1 MNTNYSENNCV
12 TLIGKVASDKRL
24 SHETFGEKFYL
35 FDLEVMR
42 LSDIADIIPIT
53 VSERLLTDFDLSIG
67 NQIIVDGQFR
77 SYNNYENEKNRLVL
91 TVFAKDIQEYDKVKE
106 QEETTEQE
114 DEENEGTE
122 KKGEVTNEIVLIGY
136 ICKKPIYRQT
146 PFGREIADILLAVNR
161 AYNKSDYIPCIAWGR
176 NARFCQNIDVGTE
189 IKITGRIQSR
199 TYEKKFED
207 GTSETRVAYEISIA
221 SMEVIEENET
231 ADEETPEAEE

>member
-1 MNTNYSENNCV
+1 M
-12 TLIGKVASDKRL
+12 
-24 SHETFGEKFYL
+24 
-35 FDLEVMR
+35 
-42 LSDIADIIPIT
+42 
-53 VSERLLTDFDLSIG
+53 
-67 NQIIVDGQFR
+67 
-77 SYNNYENEKNRLVL
+77 
-91 TVFAKDIQEYDKVKE
+91 
-106 QEETTEQE
+106 
-114 DEENEGTE
+114 
-122 KKGEVTNEIVLIGY
+122 
-136 ICKKPIYRQT
+136 
-146 PFGREIADILLAVNR
+146 LAVNR